1 MTNDT
6 EFDPKALHATDDDV
20 PELELTDEDILD
32 AMQHI
37 PGYLDI
43 STEDF
48 RLVYHLAHR
57 HALERVFS
65 NLRAEQMMR
74 VGIEPLNPDLPLDK
88 AAASMA
94 HQGLKSLP
102 VVDADHRVIGMLTE
116 TDFLRRL
123 QADTFLE
130 LLLRLVNDV
139 NRFTHRC
146 HETPVST
153 AMTPKVITLA
163 GDASFTDIISA
174 FHTHEGRSMPVVDE
188 QGRLLGLLLRKDFL
202 DACHLEGLL

>member
-1 MTNDT
+1 MTNDA
-6 EFDPKALHATDDDV
+6 EFDPKSLHAADDDV

-65 NLRAEQMMR
+65 NLSAEQMMR
-74 VGIEPLNPDLPLDK
+74 IGIEPLDPELPLDK
-88 AAASMA
+88 AAATMA
-94 HQGLKSLP
+94 QQGLKSLP

-123 QADTFLE
+123 QADTFLQ
-130 LLLRLVNDV
+130 LLLRLVTDIDG
-139 NRFTHRC
+139 FSHRC
-146 HETPVST
+146 HETPVRT
-153 AMTPKVITLA
+153 AMTPKVITLSR
-163 GDASFTDIISA
+163 DASFADIVSA
-174 FHTHEGRSMPVVDE
+174 FHAHDGRSMPVVDE
-188 QGRLLGLLLRKDFL
+188 QGKLLGLLLRKDFL